1 MREAAGLLAAFLIG
15 SIPSAFVWVRIRTG
29 KDIRT
34 LGSGN
39 VGATNVFRSIGRKD
53 GILVLACDALKGVL
67 GVVIGRLIWHYAPA
81 SDGTAGILDYKLIGF
96 LLGIA
101 AILGHVFTPWLGFKG
116 GKGVATGAGVALAVY
131 PIPFLLALVS
141 WMAILKIT
149 NYMSVASI
157 LAAYCFAASTAWL
170 IPNKTHALIA
180 LAAALFISWTHR
192 ANIDRLRKGSEP
204 KLFHK

>member
-1 MREAAGLLAAFLIG
+1 MREALAFLTAFLAG
-15 SIPSAFVWVRIRTG
+15 SVPSAWIWVRLKTG

-34 LGSGN
+34 MGSGN
-39 VGATNVFRSIGRKD
+39 VGATNVFRTIGKKD
-53 GILVLACDALKGVL
+53 GIGVLACDALKGVL
-67 GVVIGRLIWHYAPA
+67 GVVAGRIIWAPDA
-81 SDGTAGILDYKLIGF
+81 AIDLQLAGFG
-96 LLGIA
+96 LGIA

-131 PIPFLLALVS
+131 PVPFGLALIS
-141 WMAILKIT
+141 WIAVLKIS

-157 LAAYCFAASTAWL
+157 TAAYIFAAATAWL
-170 IPNKTHALIA
+170 VPNKTHALIA

-192 ANIDRLRKGSEP
+192 ANIQRLRQGSEP